1 MTTIKIETKQKLIL
15 FYQLISA
22 VKAKGK
28 QSRAVAKFSKLLI
41 AKCIELEED
50 EKELI
55 AQYFEVEEDGNA
67 KKDDTGISVLLEDA
81 SKSEYDTE
89 WSDLHSESVV
99 IDLTEFQPYVEPL
112 IKGLEDWDQELSG
125 NDAIVYD
132 ELLDLL
138 ETIEIKDAD

>member
-1 MTTIKIETKQKLIL
+1 MATITIETKQKLIL

-28 QSRAVAKFSKLLI
+28 QSRAVAKFNKVLL

-55 AQYFEVEEDGNA
+55 AQYFETEEDGNA
-67 KKDDTGISVLLEDA
+67 KKDDFGTSILLEGA
-81 SKSEYDTE
+81 SKSEYDEE
-89 WSDLHSESVV
+89 WSDLHSESV
-99 IDLTEFQPYVEPL
+99 ILDLTEFQLYVEPL

-125 NDAIVYD
+125 NDAIIYD

>member
-1 MTTIKIETKQKLIL
+1 MTSITIENKQKLIL
-15 FYQLISA
+15 FYQLIST

-28 QSRAVAKFSKLLI
+28 QLRAVAKFNKLLI

-138 ETIEIKDAD
+138 ETIETKDAE

>member
-1 MTTIKIETKQKLIL
+1 MTSITIENKQKLIL
-15 FYQLISA
+15 FYQLIST

-28 QSRAVAKFSKLLI
+28 QLRAVAKFNKLLI

-112 IKGLEDWDQELSG
+112 IKGLEDWDRELSG

>member
-28 QSRAVAKFSKLLI
+28 QSRSVAKFNKLLI

-55 AQYFEVEEDGNA
+55 AQYYEVEEDGNA
-67 KKDDTGISVLLEDA
+67 KKDDSGTLVLLENAD
-81 SKSEYDTE
+81 KHEYDTE
-89 WSDLHSESVV
+89 WSDLHNEAVV

-125 NDAIVYD
+125 NDAIIYD

-138 ETIEIKDAD
+138 ETIEPKDAD